1 MKVALKLAAIC
12 WGVCVLNTSW
22 ASDLIIFPA
31 GGQSSEQMEQDKF
44 QCYGWAKN
52 ESGFDPMATP
62 TATTAPPQQQAKKS
76 SAGRGLIRGAALGGI
91 IDGSDGAKTGAAAGA
106 LMGGMRSQD
115 QQDSQAQQQ
124 AQWEQ
129 EQTAIYNRNRST
141 YNRAYSACLESKNYT
156 VR

>member
-1 MKVALKLAAIC
+1 MKIALKLAVIF

-22 ASDLIIFPA
+22 ASDPIIFPA

-52 ESGFDPMATP
+52 ESGFDPMVTP
-62 TATTAPPQQQAKKS
+62 TATTAPPQQQAKKGGT
-76 SAGRGLIRGAALGGI
+76 GRGLVRGAALGGI
-91 IDGSDGAKTGAAAGA
+91 VDGSDGAKKGAAAGA
-106 LMGGMRSQD
+106 LIGGMRSRNQ
-115 QQDSQAQQQ
+115 QQDQAQQQ

-129 EQTAIYNRNRST
+129 EQSANYNQNRST
-141 YNRAYSACLESKNYT
+141 YNRAYSACLESKDYT

>member
-1 MKVALKLAAIC
+1 MEIALKLAAIF

-22 ASDLIIFPA
+22 ASDPIIFPA

-52 ESGFDPMATP
+52 ESGFDPMVVP
-62 TATTAPPQQQAKKS
+62 TATTAPPQQEAQKGG
-76 SAGRGLIRGAALGGI
+76 AGRGLLRGAALGGI
-91 IDGSDGAKTGAAAGA
+91 VDGSDGAKTGAAAGA
-106 LMGGMRSQD
+106 VIGGMRRRD
-115 QQDSQAQQQ
+115 QNKSQAQEQ

-129 EQTAIYNRNRST
+129 QQTAIYNDNRNR
-141 YNRAYSACLESKNYT
+141 YDRAYSACLESKDYT